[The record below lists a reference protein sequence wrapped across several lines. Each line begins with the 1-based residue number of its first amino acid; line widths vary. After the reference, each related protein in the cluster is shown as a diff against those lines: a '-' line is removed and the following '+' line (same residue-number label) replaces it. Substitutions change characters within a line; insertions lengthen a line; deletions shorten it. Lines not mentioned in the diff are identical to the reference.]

1 MASYDLPCEVKH
13 SCALWE
19 KEYGSLPM
27 LLWNILREHG
37 HQKMPEYVGHKFKMD
52 DRAEWSVDVRIF
64 HAMMDNGEFQVAQ
77 IHQSPVRRSTF
88 VAAVRDAT
96 LQAIYR
102 VAKDYEM
109 ELMGS
114 QYHYFPSRGLD
125 SYEAEVNPTKY
136 EANPKLVQQV
146 RLTLAMDDMVH
157 SFQQELKETR
167 ARLRQAESTIA
178 SLKEDLAGEASAV
191 GTSLPRKR
199 SRAGPVGSDGASEV
213 PEA

>member
-1 MASYDLPCEVKH
+1 MARYDLPCEVKY

-19 KEYGSLPM
+19 EYGSLPM

-37 HQKMPEYVGHKFKMD
+37 HQKMPEYVGHKFKLD
-52 DRAEWSVDVRIF
+52 DREEWSVDVRVF

-77 IHQSPVRRSTF
+77 VHQSRVRRNTF
-88 VAAVRDAT
+88 VAAVRDAA

-136 EANPKLVQQV
+136 EANPKLVQW
-146 RLTLAMDDMVH
+146 
-157 SFQQELKETR
+157 
-167 ARLRQAESTIA
+167 
-178 SLKEDLAGEASAV
+178 SA
-191 GTSLPRKR
+191 
-199 SRAGPVGSDGASEV
+199 
-213 PEA
+213 